1 MEKKIDSKKASLFY
15 LIGTLFNKGIGF
27 ITVPIFT
34 RILTV
39 EDYGIVTT
47 YNSWVSILMVFM
59 SLALYMSVRLSFI
72 DYKEKTNDFLSTILL
87 FTMIYGSIIS
97 LIVYAVALIV
107 PMEMSSIVVL
117 LCMLQSLGSALIED
131 ISQFLMM
138 KYRYRF
144 RTMIMV
150 LPNLISTIVAIY
162 IIKYII
168 STGLYLGR
176 IVPTSLITFLIGLGL
191 SIFFLLKGKIA
202 LNKEYLSF
210 GLKVSLPLVLHGIA
224 LNILSQSDRTMITM
238 IRNITETGIYGLI
251 YNFSMIAT
259 VITTAFEGIWV
270 PFFIRKMNDKRYAD
284 IDAMVTKYI
293 ELMTIAMIGMTLMG
307 TEVVKLLAT
316 EPYWEGITIIPPIV
330 LSNYL
335 IFIYSLYVNVEHYY
349 KKTIFISINTIIA
362 AFSNIIMNY
371 FFITWWGYVGAAYST
386 LISYGISLVLHYIYA
401 RRLNNKIISLKKIAL
416 PTVVLVGI
424 VIIFYMFMNWWIIR
438 WCVAFGSVVVLALKE
453 KEFLM
458 SLIGRRRNA

>member
-438 WCVAFGSVVVLALKE
+438 WCVAFGSVVVLALRE
-453 KEFLM
+453 KKFLM

>member
-453 KEFLM
+453 KKFLM

>member
-438 WCVAFGSVVVLALKE
+438 WCVAFGSVVVLALRE